1 VTGVAGLFDC
11 LKSGRLLC
19 EVANKV
25 RPGIIPKI
33 HIRPIPLME
42 QVPLAS
48 MHNLMLMMM
57 MVVTLMM

>member
-1 VTGVAGLFDC
+1 
-11 LKSGRLLC
+11 
-19 EVANKV
+19 VANKV